1 MNYEFLLAIT
11 TVLYLSQI
19 ALFLYG
25 FRRIPQRGGSR
36 EQPPVSV
43 IVAAR
48 NEEHSI
54 GQCIASLQA
63 QTYPSER
70 YEIIVVDDS
79 SEDGTRAI
87 CENLAAGDRRIRVI
101 PSAPKASLRGKVN
114 ALATGIRESS
124 GELLMIT
131 DADCIVPPTWIE
143 ATVRFYEPGMGIV
156 GGISLQHATNAFTG
170 MQSLDWAFLL
180 GVAAAGVGLRN
191 PLSTIG
197 NNLSF
202 RRAAYQQ
209 VGGYE
214 GIPFS
219 ITEDYSLFQAI
230 VRTGSWRYAYPA
242 DDSLLVISKPC
253 RSWRELIRQ
262 KHRWGKGGLD
272 MKFSGFLIMAIGF
285 VQHLMILTGPML
297 YGAVSAALT
306 GWLLK
311 SVGDYAFLHT
321 VLRRVRRLD
330 HLRYFHAFQVYYLLY
345 VLILPFLVFFGRKVI
360 WKGREY

>member
-19 ALFLYG
+19 GIFLYG
-25 FRRIPQRGGSR
+25 LRRVSQRGGSP
-36 EQPPVSV
+36 QQLPVSV

-48 NEEHSI
+48 NEERSI
-54 GQCIASLQA
+54 GPCIASLLA
-63 QTYPSER
+63 QTYPRDR
-70 YEIIVVDDS
+70 YEVIVVDDA

-87 CENLAAGDRRIRVI
+87 CENLAAEDRRIRVI
-101 PSAPKASLRGKVN
+101 PAAVKTNLRGKVN
-114 ALATGIRESS
+114 ALATGIRESH
-124 GELLMIT
+124 GELIMIT
-131 DADCIVPPTWIE
+131 DADCTVPPTWIE
-143 ATVRFYEPGMGIV
+143 ATVSHYEPGVGIV
-156 GGISLQHATNAFTG
+156 GGVSLQHATDAFSG

-180 GVAAAGVGLRN
+180 GIAAAGVGLKD

-202 RRAAYQQ
+202 RKAAYQQ

-230 VRTGSWRYAYPA
+230 VRTGNWKYAYPV
-242 DDSLLVISKPC
+242 DESLLVMSAPC
-253 RSWRELIRQ
+253 RSWSELIRQ

-272 MKFSGFLIMAIGF
+272 MKVSGFLIMAIGF
-285 VQHLMILTGPML
+285 VQHLMILAGPLM
-297 YGAVSAALT
+297 YSAVAAALT
-306 GWLLK
+306 GWFLK
-311 SVGDYAFLHT
+311 AVGDYAFLHA

-330 HLRYFHAFQVYYLLY
+330 HLRFFHAFQLYYLLY
-345 VLILPFLVFFGRKVI
+345 VLVLPFLVFFGRRVI
-360 WKGREY
+360 WKGRVY